1 MPESRHRRRRGRALP
16 RTARSAGA
24 VGDLRPRKKVNKLY
38 LAASALIAILV
49 IAGFAIGGVVGGGG
63 GSQATF
69 GVGSSTEYLTGVGV
83 QQDMISRDHVDTGQ
97 TVEYTSFPP
106 TSGDHWSE
114 ENLVSCGFYEG
125 GLRDEI
131 AVHHMEHGN
140 IVVSYNL
147 ADPGQVENLR
157 QLVDDI
163 DLAEDWGVTRSY
175 DKIPEGQVAL
185 STWEVVDTFDGVDE
199 DRIRTF
205 FNSYAG
211 NLGPEFVPCVSGISS
226 MN

>member
-1 MPESRHRRRRGRALP
+1 M
-16 RTARSAGA
+16 
-24 VGDLRPRKKVNKLY
+24 
-38 LAASALIAILV
+38 
-49 IAGFAIGGVVGGGG
+49 
-63 GSQATF
+63 
-69 GVGSSTEYLTGVGV
+69 
-83 QQDMISRDHVDTGQ
+83 
-97 TVEYTSFPP
+97 
-106 TSGDHWSE
+106 
-114 ENLVSCGFYEG
+114 SCGFYEG

-199 DRIRTF
+199 ERIQNF
-205 FNSYAG
+205 
-211 NLGPEFVPCVSGISS
+211 L
-226 MN
+226 